1 MACLGFE
8 CSTNEVYG
16 LSVEEK
22 REESIEERKAEFL
35 IKLRG
40 YKLVKKE
47 KLNDVVSY
55 VVEVPKEKQK
65 ALIWCISEDLTVGI
79 LTVNRMAKAMKEAEI
94 GRGIIVASGR
104 YTNAA
109 KQTAKKKVIEL
120 LPKTFPVFDIFEH
133 KLVPKHEIL
142 TKEERD
148 RVLAQ
153 YRVQPYQLPQIK
165 ASDPAV
171 KAIGAKPGD
180 ILRIVRKSPTA
191 GEHAAYRYVVE

>member
-1 MACLGFE
+1 M
-8 CSTNEVYG
+8 
-16 LSVEEK
+16 SVEEEN
-22 REESIEERKAEFL
+22 EESLEERKAEFL

-40 YKLVKKE
+40 YKFVKKE
-47 KLNDVVSY
+47 KATDVVSY
-55 VVEVPKEKQK
+55 VVEIPKEKQK
-65 ALIWCISEDLTVGI
+65 ALVWCIPKDSTVGI
-79 LTVNRMAKAMKEAEI
+79 LTVNHMAKAMKEAEI

-142 TKEERD
+142 TKEEREQ
-148 RVLAQ
+148 VLAQ

-191 GEHAAYRYVVE
+191 GEHIAYRYVVE